1 MGASMRWGIAGCL
14 LSVLLVACAPIRER
28 SRTMEPVGQELI
40 ASIGDPILRVAR
52 SENMP
57 NLVGGSDIFGRR
69 RATGY
74 AELRYYGLDRSGQP
88 IFGRIDTEIRSNE
101 TTMSQGLSMSGQTI
115 RRGYRQQWNVEIPQ
129 QDPTILALPPNVT
142 VIPLNLAET
151 NVITFGRHSVRI
163 LAVHP
168 SLVRYMIHDSGSDR
182 PAAPSRAAASSD
194 PPVIPS
200 PIASR
205 DRRVA
210 PGLPNAGVPEAQ
222 PR

>member
-1 MGASMRWGIAGCL
+1 MRLRVAGCL
-14 LSVLLVACAPIRER
+14 LVALVAACAPIRER
-28 SRTMEPVGQELI
+28 ATSLEPVGQELI

-52 SENMP
+52 TENLP

-69 RATGY
+69 RPTGY
-74 AELRYYGLDRSGQP
+74 AEIRYYGLDRAGQP

-101 TTMSQGLSMSGQTI
+101 TTMSPGAVFRGQST
-115 RRGYRQQWNVEIPQ
+115 RRGYRQNWSVEIPP
-129 QDPTILALPPNVT
+129 QDVTVAVLPPNVALVT
-142 VIPLNLAET
+142 PSDT
-151 NVITFGRHSVRI
+151 GMITLGRHSVRI
-163 LAVHP
+163 LGVHP
-168 SLVRYMIHDSGSDR
+168 SLVRYMILDSGSDY
-182 PAAPSRAAASSD
+182 PAAPSRAVMSD
-194 PPVIPS
+194 PPVAPAPVVPS